1 MCRFSSL
8 WAFVR
13 ADGVVNF
20 SVVLISLVVVA
31 MSVGGCSSNQASNGT
46 QAYAAAGHGPQVA
59 PRTSDRDP
67 WTLQTPFGVWY
78 SEVPRQHVAYHS
90 NLAPGS
96 IIVDTK
102 NRYLYYTLGN
112 NQAIR
117 YSIAVGAEGYGWHG
131 TSVVAAKR
139 EWPDWT
145 PTPGEL
151 KRFPDL
157 PKHMDG
163 GPDNPL
169 GARAL
174 YLGNTLYRIH
184 GTNEPWKIGAA
195 VSSGC
200 IRMSNNDA
208 IDLYNRAKIGATVV
222 VR

>member
-1 MCRFSSL
+1 MKF
-8 WAFVR
+8 A
-13 ADGVVNF
+13 
-20 SVVLISLVVVA
+20 VVVVSA
-31 MSVGGCSSNQASNGT
+31 VLAALSLAGCASPGPTNGT
-46 QAYAAAGHGPQVA
+46 RAYAAARGPQIE
-59 PRTSDRDP
+59 PKTSARDP
-67 WTLQTPFGVWY
+67 WTMQTPFGVFY
-78 SEVPRQHVAYHS
+78 SEVPREQVHYPNKNAR
-90 NLAPGS
+90 GT

-102 NRYLYYTLGN
+102 NRYLYYILGN
-112 NQAIR
+112 DHAIR
-117 YSIAVGAEGYGWHG
+117 YSIAVGAEGYGWRG
-131 TSVVAAKR
+131 TSTVTMKR
-139 EWPDWT
+139 EWPDWN

-157 PKHMDG
+157 PKHMAG

-174 YLGNTLYRIH
+174 YLGASLYRIH

-208 IDLYNRAKIGATVV
+208 IDLYDRAKIGATVI

>member
-1 MCRFSSL
+1 L
-8 WAFVR
+8 
-13 ADGVVNF
+13 DGGVVKF
-20 SVVLISLVVVA
+20 AVVVVSA
-31 MSVGGCSSNQASNGT
+31 VVAALSLAGCASPGATNGT
-46 QAYAAAGHGPQVA
+46 QAYASAHGPQIA
-59 PRTSDRDP
+59 PKTSARDP
-67 WTLQTPFGVWY
+67 WTLQTPFGLLY
-78 SEVPRQHVAYHS
+78 SETPRQQVHYP
-90 NLAPGS
+90 NKNAPGT

-102 NRYLYYTLGN
+102 NRYLYYILGN
-112 NQAIR
+112 DQAMR
-117 YSIAVGAEGYGWHG
+117 YSIAVGAEGYGWRG
-131 TSVVAAKR
+131 VSTISMKR
-139 EWPDWT
+139 EWPDWN

-157 PKHMDG
+157 PKHMAG

-174 YLGNTLYRIH
+174 YLGASLYRIH

-208 IDLYNRAKIGATVV
+208 IDLYDRAKIGATVI